1 MLNLLLHEAEWKIVG
16 RIDLELLLLFFFFLR
31 TKATFEFSCILNKA
45 SVRALSLDLIIV
57 P

>member
-1 MLNLLLHEAEWKIVG
+1 MG
-16 RIDLELLLLFFFFLR
+16 RFGATFTFFFSYH

-57 P
+57 PWLLCIGIESHELSY